1 MSELFAAFGLDVK
14 LLLIQA
20 LNFAILLV
28 VLWKFLYTPVL
39 KMIDERREKV
49 AEGVRKAEAA
59 DRKLADADTEGKS
72 IVAGA
77 GKEAEGLVA
86 SGRSKAAQEGAEIL
100 KRSQEKADELL
111 ADANARAEEAKRL
124 ALAAGQKEI
133 ARAAMLAAEKI
144 LKEKHS

>member
-20 LNFAILLV
+20 LNFAILLL

-49 AEGVRKAEAA
+49 AEGVKKAEAA
-59 DRKLADADTEGKS
+59 DRKLADADLEGKS

-86 SGRSKAAQEGAEIL
+86 AGRSRATQEGAEIL
-100 KRSQEKADELL
+100 KRTQEKADQLL
-111 ADANARAEEAKRL
+111 HDANLRAEEAKRQ

-144 LKEKHS
+144 LREKHS